1 MKKKKPWW
9 DEQSFPFIRVPKD
22 LLCNIVSPLATLLY
36 SAMLDRM
43 SLSESNGWL
52 DENGDIYIYYSN
64 ESICQLL
71 QCGHDKATKILRELE
86 SAGLLR
92 RECHRGSHPDRLYVL
107 PFPFVCGNTA
117 DKCAEN
123 SQTSMREIST
133 VACGKSAP
141 NNTEK
146 NKTDMND
153 IYRSISDG
161 YDAMEALVKEQID
174 YEILSER
181 KDRDRVDEIVSLMAD
196 ILRGTSPTVRI
207 NKDDIPRPLVCRRL
221 RSLGFEHIE
230 YVLDRMRNTATDIR
244 NIRSYLLTTLYNSY
258 DTMNAYYDAQVQ
270 HDMQGA

>member
-1 MKKKKPWW
+1 MKDEKPWW
-9 DEQSFPFIRVPKD
+9 DTKSFPFIRVPKD
-22 LLCNIVSPLATLLY
+22 LLDGTLSPSAILLY

-43 SLSESNGWL
+43 SLSESNGWC
-52 DENGDIYIYYSN
+52 DENGTTYIYYSN

-71 QCGHDKATKILRELE
+71 RCGHDKATKTLRELE
-86 SAGLLR
+86 VAGLLR
-92 RECHRGSHPDRLYVL
+92 RECHRCYHPDRLYVL
-107 PFPFVCGNTA
+107 PFACGNTA
-117 DKCAEN
+117 DKSAEK
-123 SQTSMREIST
+123 SQTDMRDIST
-133 VACGKSAP
+133 SVCGKSAP

-146 NKTDMND
+146 NKTDTNN

-161 YDAMEALVKEQID
+161 YDEMETLIKEQID

-196 ILRGTSPTVRI
+196 VLRGTSPTVRI
-207 NKDDIPRPLVCRRL
+207 NKDDIPRSLVCRRL
-221 RSLGFEHIE
+221 RLLGFEHIE